1 MTTVTRE
8 ELDANMEAVRLYR
21 EGYSIGAIA
30 AYQGRG
36 RGTLATVLARYGV
49 EMRSGGRQGT
59 GRNRDL
65 PDLTPQE
72 GRKVDTRAHCTRCG
86 ILVEG
91 DDWLCGECH
100 AELAAGAAWDPS
112 QEEGEGNER

>member
-1 MTTVTRE
+1 MSTITRE
-8 ELDANMEAVRLYR
+8 ALDANLQAVALYR
-21 EGYSIGAIA
+21 QGYSIGAIA

-49 EMRSGGRQGT
+49 EMRPGGRQGT

-72 GRKVDTRAHCTRCG
+72 ERPADTRRHCTRCS
-86 ILVEG
+86 ILIEA
-91 DDWLCGECH
+91 DDWCCGECH

-112 QEEGEGNER
+112 QEDDA